1 MNKYSFII
9 PVYNRG
15 DELDELL
22 ETLVTQS
29 YKHFDIVVVDDG
41 SDRPCSNIVDKYSDK
56 LSIKYIYQDNT
67 GPGMARNRA
76 LEHSNSEWFIFLDSD
91 CLIPNDYLEIVNQH
105 ITLSN
110 FDCFGGPDKAH
121 KDFNTIQKSIGYA
134 MSSNLTTGGIRGG
147 KENLDKFYPRSFNLG
162 VKREVFKKIG
172 GFSEMRFGEDL
183 DFSMRLL
190 SAGYTTKLLKDAFVY
205 HKRRNT
211 FKSFFKQVFNSGVAR
226 INLEYRHPKTL
237 KFVHTLPSLFVLGNI
252 FLLIISFFDPDM
264 ALLFPFIWGV
274 IFFDA
279 LLHIREIR
287 TAFYAIIAT
296 YTQLFGYGLG
306 FLFSSWKRIILRQEE
321 FHSFKKNFYK

>member
-22 ETLVTQS
+22 ETLVMQS
-29 YKHFDIVVVDDG
+29 FNNFDVVVVDDG
-41 SDRPCSNIVDKYSDK
+41 SDQPCKHVVDKYSDK
-56 LSIKYIYQDNT
+56 LSIKYIYQENK

-76 LEHSNSEWFIFLDSD
+76 LELSNSEWFIFLDSD
-91 CLIPNDYLEIVNQH
+91 CLLPNNYLEIVNQQV
-105 ITLSN
+105 ISQD

-121 KDFNTIQKSIGYA
+121 KDFNTVQKSIGYA
-134 MSSNLTTGGIRGG
+134 MSSILTTGGIRGG

-162 VKREVFKKIG
+162 VKRTAFKEIN

-190 SAGYTTKLLKDAFVY
+190 AAGYTTKLLKEAFVY

-226 INLEYRHPKTL
+226 INLEFRHPKTL
-237 KFVHTLPSLFVLGNI
+237 KFVHTLPSLFVLGSI
-252 FLLIISFFDPDM
+252 FLLIFSFFVFEA
-264 ALLFPFIWGV
+264 ALLFPFIWAV

-279 LLHIREIR
+279 LLYTKEIK
-287 TAFYAIIAT
+287 TAIIA
-296 YTQLFGYGLG
+296 
-306 FLFSSWKRIILRQEE
+306 
-321 FHSFKKNFYK
+321 